1 MNEVEIF
8 KNSEFKDIRTMVI
21 NGEPWFIGKDIAEN
35 LGYTNTRK
43 AIIDHVD
50 TEDKRDGVT
59 IRDSIGREQ
68 TPTFINESGI
78 YSLILSSKL
87 DGAKKFKKWVT
98 AEVLPTIRKHGAY
111 MTPEVIEKTLTN
123 PDFIIGLATELK
135 KAQTRNVFLE
145 NEVKILQPKAKYH
158 DEVLN
163 SPNVVAIT
171 QIAKD
176 YGMSAVKM
184 NKLLN
189 DLGIQYKLRNQWLLV
204 QKYSDKGYVKS
215 KTQEYFDTNG
225 NIHTAMT
232 TYWTQ
237 KGRLFIYETL
247 KQQNILPVIEQEQ
260 SQQTLEA

>member
-1 MNEVEIF
+1 MNEIEIF
-8 KNSEFKDIRTMVI
+8 K
-21 NGEPWFIGKDIAEN
+21 
-35 LGYTNTRK
+35 Y
-43 AIIDHVD
+43 
-50 TEDKRDGVT
+50 EDKEVRTQIINNDIWFCLKDVCDILEIGHVTDTKNRLKKDGVGT
-59 IRDSIGREQ
+59 TEVIDKLGRKQ
-68 TPTFINESGI
+68 QATFINESNLYKVI
-78 YSLILSSKL
+78 FQSRK
-87 DGAKKFKKWVT
+87 ANAERFTEWVT
-98 AEVLPTIRKHGAY
+98 SEVLPTIRKHGAY

-237 KGRLFIYETL
+237 KGRLFIYDLL

-260 SQQTLEA
+260 SQQNLEA

>member
-1 MNEVEIF
+1 MNEIEIF
-8 KNSEFKDIRTMVI
+8 K
-21 NGEPWFIGKDIAEN
+21 
-35 LGYTNTRK
+35 Y
-43 AIIDHVD
+43 
-50 TEDKRDGVT
+50 EDKEVRTQIINNDIWFCLKDVCDILEIGHVTDTKNRLKKDGVGT
-59 IRDSIGREQ
+59 TEVIDKLGRKQ
-68 TPTFINESGI
+68 QATFINESNLYKVI
-78 YSLILSSKL
+78 FQSRK
-87 DGAKKFKKWVT
+87 ANAERFTEWVT
-98 AEVLPTIRKHGAY
+98 SEVLPTIRKHGAY

-145 NEVKILQPKAKYH
+145 NEVKILQPKAKYT

-237 KGRLFIYETL
+237 RGRLFIYETL
-247 KQQNILPVIEQEQ
+247 KQQNILPVIEREQ
-260 SQQTLEA
+260 SQQSLDA

>member
-8 KNSEFKDIRTMVI
+8 KYEEKQVRTKVI
-21 NGEPWFIGKDIAEN
+21 NNKVYFVGKDVADILGYNEPHKAIDRHVDEDDRMKHPITDN
-35 LGYTNTRK
+35 LGRIQETY
-43 AIIDHVD
+43 I
-50 TEDKRDGVT
+50 
-59 IRDSIGREQ
+59 
-68 TPTFINESGI
+68 INESGL

-98 AEVLPTIRKHGAY
+98 SEVLPTIRKHGAY

-135 KAQTRNVFLE
+135 KAQTRNIFLE
-145 NEVKILQPKAKYH
+145 SEVKILQPKAKYH

-237 KGRLFIYETL
+237 RGRLFIYETL
-247 KQQNILPVIEQEQ
+247 KQQNILPMMEREELKIF
-260 SQQTLEA
+260 EA

>member
-1 MNEVEIF
+1 MNEIEIF
-8 KNSEFKDIRTMVI
+8 K
-21 NGEPWFIGKDIAEN
+21 
-35 LGYTNTRK
+35 Y
-43 AIIDHVD
+43 
-50 TEDKRDGVT
+50 EDKEVRTQIINNDIWFCLKDVCDILEIGHVTDTKNRLKKDGVGT
-59 IRDSIGREQ
+59 TEVIDKLGRKQ
-68 TPTFINESGI
+68 QATFINESNLYKVI
-78 YSLILSSKL
+78 FQSRK
-87 DGAKKFKKWVT
+87 ANAERFTEWVT
-98 AEVLPTIRKHGAY
+98 SEVLPTIRKHGAY

-215 KTQEYFDTNG
+215 KTQEYFDTRG

-237 KGRLFIYETL
+237 RGRLFIYETL
-247 KQQNILPVIEQEQ
+247 KQQNILPVIEREQ

>member
-1 MNEVEIF
+1 MNEVKIF
-8 KNSEFKDIRTMVI
+8 KYEEKQVRTQIINNNIWFCLKDVCNILELSNSRVVAQRLEEDERRKLDLPRQ
-21 NGEPWFIGKDIAEN
+21 GETYF
-35 LGYTNTRK
+35 
-43 AIIDHVD
+43 V
-50 TEDKRDGVT
+50 
-59 IRDSIGREQ
+59 
-68 TPTFINESGI
+68 NESGL
-78 YSLILSSKL
+78 YTVILRSDKQE
-87 DGAKKFKKWVT
+87 AKKFRKWVT
-98 AEVLPTIRKHGAY
+98 SEVLPMIKKHGAY

-135 KAQTRNVFLE
+135 KAQTRNIFLE

-215 KTQEYFDTNG
+215 KTQEYFDTMG

-237 KGRLFIYETL
+237 RGRLFIYETL

-260 SQQTLEA
+260 SQQSLDA

>member
-1 MNEVEIF
+1 MNEIEIF
-8 KNSEFKDIRTMVI
+8 K
-21 NGEPWFIGKDIAEN
+21 
-35 LGYTNTRK
+35 Y
-43 AIIDHVD
+43 
-50 TEDKRDGVT
+50 EDKEVRTQIINNDIWFCLKDVCDILEIGHVTDTKNRLKKDGVGT
-59 IRDSIGREQ
+59 TEVIDKLGRKQ
-68 TPTFINESGI
+68 QATFINESNLYKVI
-78 YSLILSSKL
+78 FQSRK
-87 DGAKKFKKWVT
+87 ANAERFTEWVT
-98 AEVLPTIRKHGAY
+98 SEVLPTIRKHGAY

-215 KTQEYFDTNG
+215 KTQEYFDTMG

-237 KGRLFIYETL
+237 RGRLFIYETL

-260 SQQTLEA
+260 SQQNLVY

>member
-8 KNSEFKDIRTMVI
+8 KYEEKEVRTQVVNTDIWFCLKDVCDIL
-21 NGEPWFIGKDIAEN
+21 EIG
-35 LGYTNTRK
+35 
-43 AIIDHVD
+43 HVTD
-50 TEDKRDGVT
+50 TKNRLKKDGVGT
-59 IRDSIGREQ
+59 TEVIDKLGRKQ
-68 TPTFINESGI
+68 QATFINESNLYKVI
-78 YSLILSSKL
+78 FQSRK
-87 DGAKKFKKWVT
+87 ANAERFTEWVT
-98 AEVLPTIRKHGAY
+98 SEVLPTIRKHGAY

-145 NEVKILQPKAKYH
+145 NEVKILQPKAKYT

-215 KTQEYFDTNG
+215 KTQEYFDTRG

-237 KGRLFIYETL
+237 RGRLFIYETL

-260 SQQTLEA
+260 SQQNLEA

>member
-1 MNEVEIF
+1 MNEIEIF
-8 KNSEFKDIRTMVI
+8 K
-21 NGEPWFIGKDIAEN
+21 
-35 LGYTNTRK
+35 Y
-43 AIIDHVD
+43 
-50 TEDKRDGVT
+50 EDKEVRTQIINNDIWFCLKDVCDILEIGHVTDTKNRLKKGGVGT
-59 IRDSIGREQ
+59 TEVIDKLGRKQ
-68 TPTFINESGI
+68 QATFINESNLYKVI
-78 YSLILSSKL
+78 FQSRK
-87 DGAKKFKKWVT
+87 ANAERFTEWVT
-98 AEVLPTIRKHGAY
+98 SEVLPTIRKHGAY

-237 KGRLFIYETL
+237 KGRLFIYDLL

-260 SQQTLEA
+260 SQQNLEA

>member
-1 MNEVEIF
+1 MNEIEIF
-8 KNSEFKDIRTMVI
+8 K
-21 NGEPWFIGKDIAEN
+21 
-35 LGYTNTRK
+35 Y
-43 AIIDHVD
+43 
-50 TEDKRDGVT
+50 EDKEVRTQIINNDIWFCLKDVCDILEIGHVTDTKNRLKKDGVGT
-59 IRDSIGREQ
+59 TEVIDKLGRKQ
-68 TPTFINESGI
+68 QATFINESNLYKVI
-78 YSLILSSKL
+78 FQSRK
-87 DGAKKFKKWVT
+87 ANAERFTEWVT
-98 AEVLPTIRKHGAY
+98 SEVLPTIRKHGAY

-145 NEVKILQPKAKYH
+145 NEVKILQPKAKYT

-215 KTQEYFDTNG
+215 KTQEYFDTRG

-237 KGRLFIYETL
+237 RGRLFIYETL

-260 SQQTLEA
+260 SQQSLEA

>member
-1 MNEVEIF
+1 MNEIEIF
-8 KNSEFKDIRTMVI
+8 K
-21 NGEPWFIGKDIAEN
+21 
-35 LGYTNTRK
+35 Y
-43 AIIDHVD
+43 
-50 TEDKRDGVT
+50 EDKEVRTQIINNDIWFCLKDVCDILEIGHVTDTKNRLKKDGVGT
-59 IRDSIGREQ
+59 TEVIDKLGRKQ
-68 TPTFINESGI
+68 QATFINESNLYKVI
-78 YSLILSSKL
+78 FQSRK
-87 DGAKKFKKWVT
+87 ANAERFTEWVT
-98 AEVLPTIRKHGAY
+98 SEVLPTIRKHGAY

-135 KAQTRNVFLE
+135 KAQTRNIFLE

-215 KTQEYFDTNG
+215 KTQEYFDTRG

-237 KGRLFIYETL
+237 RGRLFIYETL

-260 SQQTLEA
+260 SQQNLEA